1 MAEEKGMTLTVV
13 STDEFEM
20 LACKP
25 EYGRASNGL
34 PYSLVIHD
42 KLVGG
47 HEMAQF
53 TKLVQMCAAA
63 DKDANTAELVDRA
76 ADITAHMIAVGL
88 DRGWLRKVPAHTEI
102 EKALNVAGRISGKDT
117 ENGTTSLNR

>member
-1 MAEEKGMTLTVV
+1 MANEKGMTLTIV

-20 LACKP
+20 LACRP

-42 KLVGG
+42 KLIGG

-53 TKLVQMCAAA
+53 TKLVQMCAGA
-63 DKDANTAELVDRA
+63 DKDASTAEVVSRA
-76 ADITAHMIAVGL
+76 ADLTAHMIAVGL
-88 DRGWLRKVPAHTEI
+88 DRGWLRKVPTHQEI
-102 EKALNVAGRISGKDT
+102 DRALNVADKVSGKDADD
-117 ENGTTSLNR
+117 GTIRFNR

>member
-1 MAEEKGMTLTVV
+1 MANEKGMTLKVI

-63 DKDANTAELVDRA
+63 DRTSAAEELVRRA
-76 ADITAHMIAVGL
+76 ADLTEAMIEVGL
-88 DRGWLRKVPAHTEI
+88 ERGWLVKVPGHGEI
-102 EKALNVAGRISGKDT
+102 EKALNVADKVAGKDSD
-117 ENGTTSLNR
+117 NG